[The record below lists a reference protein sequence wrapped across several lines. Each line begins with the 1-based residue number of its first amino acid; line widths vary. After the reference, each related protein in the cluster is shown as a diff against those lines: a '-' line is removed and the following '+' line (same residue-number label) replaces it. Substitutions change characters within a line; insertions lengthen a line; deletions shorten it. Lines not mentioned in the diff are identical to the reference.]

1 MGLIDGG
8 GLADFGSGL
17 VSSLVTGGRAL
28 AGAFSPDV
36 RREQAQQ
43 RARAEEAAQAQKRIV
58 ASHILEAIHSGQID
72 DDHLPQMQQ
81 TLGKLGYDFPVESL
95 GASPEAKAR
104 LETHI
109 KNKQRE
115 AILRTPEAMA
125 MIDSGDYLR
134 VNNLLLKNNFGD
146 PLEFAKTA
154 AEINKKDTTLQG
166 FAPDQTIFQGGKLVR
181 EGTPKEQPDIASI
194 NAAIAIINDPNT
206 SEDKRQQF
214 RTYLDHKGQGMQI
227 INYPS
232 PIAVT
237 KPDGT
242 QGMVS
247 FNNKGGFTETP
258 FAPPIKEKAEKPDK
272 ALTQEQMKAAG
283 YLNRA
288 LAANK
293 DLLSVESSNPDV
305 GSGMNT
311 ALGGIP
317 GIGNYLIPDDVQLH
331 RRARLD
337 FLTAVLRL
345 QSGAVI
351 NESEHKDEIA
361 KYFPQPGDTPATLKA
376 KQIGRQLA
384 IEGLAIDAGSSD
396 ANKNPGY
403 QSTEKAFSAST
414 AGQAIDRKTEAGAA
428 VPFPLRDNAPAT
440 AVVEPT
446 LPPASARGGRP
457 ASTAGRLI
465 DQQTATGA
473 PPPVLSSEATFKSLE
488 NAKAAIAAGKD
499 RPFIVNKLLR
509 MGVPQSSIDRY
520 LGK

>member
-1 MGLIDGG
+1 MGLLDGG

-17 VSSLVTGGRAL
+17 VSGLVTGGRAL

-36 RREQAQQ
+36 YHEQAQQ
-43 RARAEEAAQAQKRIV
+43 RARVEQAAQAQKQQV

-81 TLGKLGYDFPVESL
+81 ALGKLGYDFPVESL

-104 LETHI
+104 LEAHM

-115 AILRTPEAMA
+115 TILRSPEAMA
-125 MIDSGDYLR
+125 LVNSGDYLG
-134 VNNLLLKNNFGD
+134 VNKLLLSQGYGD

-166 FAPDQTIFQGGKLVR
+166 FGADQSVYQGGKLVR
-181 EGTPKEQPDIASI
+181 EGTSKEPPDIASI
-194 NAAIAIINDPNT
+194 NAAMSIINDPNT
-206 SEDKRQQF
+206 PEDKRQQYKN
-214 RTYLDHKGQGMQI
+214 YLDRKGQGMQI

-258 FAPPIKEKAEKPDK
+258 FMPPVKEKAEKPDK
-272 ALTQEQMKAAG
+272 ALTQDQLKAAG

-317 GIGNYLIPDDVQLH
+317 GVGNYLIPDDVQLH

-345 QSGAVI
+345 QSG
-351 NESEHKDEIA
+351 D
-361 KYFPQPGDTPATLKA
+361 
-376 KQIGRQLA
+376 
-384 IEGLAIDAGSSD
+384 
-396 ANKNPGY
+396 
-403 QSTEKAFSAST
+403 
-414 AGQAIDRKTEAGAA
+414 
-428 VPFPLRDNAPAT
+428 
-440 AVVEPT
+440 AVVH
-446 LPPASARGGRP
+446 RP
-457 ASTAGRLI
+457 G
-465 DQQTATGA
+465 
-473 PPPVLSSEATFKSLE
+473 
-488 NAKAAIAAGKD
+488 
-499 RPFIVNKLLR
+499 
-509 MGVPQSSIDRY
+509 
-520 LGK
+520 

>member
-1 MGLIDGG
+1 MGLLDGG

-17 VSSLVTGGRAL
+17 VSGLVTGGRAL

-125 MIDSGDYLR
+125 MIDSGDYLG
-134 VNNLLLKNNFGD
+134 VNKLLLKNNFGD

-154 AEINKKDTTLQG
+154 AEINKKDTVLQG
-166 FAPDQTIFQGGKLVR
+166 FESDKTIYQGGKLVR

-206 SEDKRQQF
+206 PEDKRQQF

-258 FAPPIKEKAEKPDK
+258 FTPPAKEKVQKPLPSPAVNDLSAAGASLESTRRQASTFKDEYGNHTILGDK
-272 ALTQEQMKAAG
+272 SNLIGRTFGDASGQAQWWQDADASANQARHTLFGGALTGYELPQWNKTAINPGMDSGEIRKNLTRRMEIEKRAAG
-283 YLNRA
+283 K
-288 LAANK
+288 LARGYIVSGYSPEAISEFLGI
-293 DLLSVESSNPDV
+293 DLSL
-305 GSGMNT
+305 
-311 ALGGIP
+311 
-317 GIGNYLIPDDVQLH
+317 
-331 RRARLD
+331 
-337 FLTAVLRL
+337 L
-345 QSGAVI
+345 QTDQAGHTI
-351 NESEHKDEIA
+351 D
-361 KYFPQPGDTPATLKA
+361 
-376 KQIGRQLA
+376 KQ
-384 IEGLAIDAGSSD
+384 
-396 ANKNPGY
+396 
-403 QSTEKAFSAST
+403 
-414 AGQAIDRKTEAGAA
+414 TEAGAA
-428 VPFPLRDNAPAT
+428 VPAALPAT
-440 AVVEPT
+440 ATVAPT
-446 LPPASARGGRP
+446 LPPARSTGVP

-465 DQQTATGA
+465 DKQTATGA
-473 PPPVLSSEATFKSLE
+473 PPPVLSPDATMKSLE